1 MKKLLTLNNIKWFAT
16 GVSFIGAMNIALN
29 TPYSKY
35 AFMIFLISSTTYMY
49 AGYKD
54 KDWPLV
60 FLNVGFFIVDIVGIY
75 RWFF

>member
-1 MKKLLTLNNIKWFAT
+1 MQKYLTLTNLKWFAT
-16 GVSFIGAMNIALN
+16 AVSFIGAMNIALN

-60 FLNVGFFIVDIVGIY
+60 FLNVGFFIVDIVGIW

>member
-1 MKKLLTLNNIKWFAT
+1 MKMISFNTLKWLASGIGFT
-16 GVSFIGAMNIALN
+16 GAMTIALN
-29 TPYSKY
+29 TEYSKY
-35 AFMIFLISSTTYMY
+35 AFMIFIISSIIWMY
-49 AGYKD
+49 AGYRQ